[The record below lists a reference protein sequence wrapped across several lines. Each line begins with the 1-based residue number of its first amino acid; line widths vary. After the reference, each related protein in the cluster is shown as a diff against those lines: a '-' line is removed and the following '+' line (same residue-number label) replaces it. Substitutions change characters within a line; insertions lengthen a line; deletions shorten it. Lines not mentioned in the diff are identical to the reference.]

1 MERVCFLLFWLTV
14 LIIPTQ
20 QLFAVV
26 PEKGIPDDFNLFE
39 ENGKVG
45 LKDKEGH
52 VLIPATYD
60 AIGWSNGK
68 LSIVDK
74 VVGYQ
79 SDGLWGVIH
88 TSNKVVTPPE
98 FLELRPG
105 EGAFLVA
112 KKISDLS
119 RRPSFG
125 VISTSGKTV
134 IPFLYDGLHL
144 SNMRAIVMSKT
155 GMKFHFG
162 LVDLSNRI
170 LIPIEHQSIYS
181 LGSLRYAVESFE
193 NKTAIF
199 SDDGTQVTGFV
210 IDSISAYRKNYAIVY
225 QNGRQG
231 LIDRNGAVIVDAVY
245 GEIKLDEGGS
255 VSARGVDTWTFL
267 DGDNH
272 PIGQQQATGI
282 IPLSAETYA
291 VTAGNRTRL
300 TNNIFEPLSSE
311 SFSFIGPFENGLASY
326 KKGGRVGIVD
336 AAGKIILQAN
346 YRQVVVGE
354 NRFLACLDTPYKNSW
369 VLLDASGNALT
380 EKHYE
385 RIEAYNGKYFPVRSR
400 GFWGAIDFNGREIV
414 ACVHDSLVQQAD
426 NHIVVKFRN
435 DYGIINI
442 AENWIVTPQANP
454 LRILNENTYF
464 EYAGKTTFLKSF
476 SGNIIYF
483 SDNTLEFS
491 GDHIRETL
499 PSGAYW
505 IIDMNGII
513 IDRSNQPDG
522 AEHIFPESEGL
533 RAILKDGKY
542 GFIDDQ
548 GRLRIA
554 NRYEAVRPFGGDMA
568 AVRIMGKWGFIDK
581 SETLVVQ
588 PIYDTVEDYRNGMAI
603 VTKDGQ
609 SGLIDE
615 RGKVVLPIRYDR
627 IRLNDQKRWAIQQGG
642 LHGLASASGTVI
654 IQPKYDSIT
663 DTGNGFVIVRRND
676 KSGLLTL
683 HGVST
688 VPMIYDEL
696 FFDAYH
702 GHYIALK
709 KSPWKQVAS
718 VQRVEAGP

>member
-1 MERVCFLLFWLTV
+1 MERVRLFFFWLTV

-20 QLFAVV
+20 QLFAGVR
-26 PEKGIPDDFNLFE
+26 ETKIPDDFSLFE

-45 LKDKEGH
+45 LKDKEGQ
-52 VLIPATYD
+52 VLIPAAYD

-68 LSIVDK
+68 LAVVDK
-74 VVGYQ
+74 VIGYQ
-79 SDGLWGVIH
+79 SGGLWGVIH

-98 FLELRPG
+98 FLELHPG

-112 KKISDLS
+112 KKMSELS

-125 VISTSGKTV
+125 VISTSGKTI
-134 IPFLYDGLHL
+134 IPFLYDGLRL

-162 LVDLSNRI
+162 LLDLSNRI
-170 LIPIEHQSIYS
+170 LIPVEHQSIYS
-181 LGSLRYAVESFE
+181 LGSLRYAVENFE

-199 SDDGTQVTGFV
+199 SDDGAQVTGFV
-210 IDSISAYRKNYAIVY
+210 IDSISTYRKNYAVVY

-231 LIDRNGAVIVDAVY
+231 LIDRNGALVVEPVY
-245 GEIKLDEGGS
+245 GEVKLDDRGT
-255 VSARGVDTWTFL
+255 VSTREVDTWTFL

-272 PIGQQQATGI
+272 SIGEQQATRI
-282 IPLSAETYA
+282 IPLSPDSYA
-291 VTAGNRTRL
+291 VTTGSKTRL
-300 TNNIFEPLSSE
+300 TNNKFEPVSSE
-311 SFSFIGPFENGLASY
+311 SFSFIGAFHNGLAICKS
-326 KKGGRVGIVD
+326 GGRVGVID
-336 AAGKIILQAN
+336 RSGTIILPPI
-346 YRQVVVGE
+346 YRQVIIGA
-354 NRFLACLDTPYKNSW
+354 NRFLASVDTPYKNSW
-369 VLLDASGNALT
+369 ILLDASGNALT
-380 EKHYE
+380 EKHYV
-385 RIEAYNGKYFPVRSR
+385 RIEPYNGKYFPVRSR
-400 GFWGAIDFNGREIV
+400 GFWGAIDSDGREIV
-414 ACVHDSLVQQAD
+414 ACVHDSLVQQAGD
-426 NHIVVKFRN
+426 HIVVKFRN
-435 DYGIINI
+435 DYGIINM

-454 LRILNENTYF
+454 LRILNEDKYF

-483 SDNTLEFS
+483 SDNTLEFN

-513 IDRSNQPDG
+513 IDRSNQPEG
-522 AEHIFPESEGL
+522 AERIFRESEGL

-554 NRYEAVRPFGGDMA
+554 NRYEAVRPFCGDMA

-588 PIYDTVEDYRNGMAI
+588 PIYDTVEDYKNGMAI

-615 RGKVVLPIRYDR
+615 RGKAVLPIRYDD
-627 IRLNDQKRWAIQQGG
+627 IELNDQRRWAIRQGG
-642 LHGLASASGTVI
+642 LRGLASPSGTVI

-663 DTGNGFVIVRRND
+663 DTGNGFVIAKRNG

-688 VPMIYDEL
+688 VPMIYDDL

-702 GHYIALK
+702 GHYVALK
-709 KSPWKQVAS
+709 SSPWKQVAS
-718 VQRVEAGP
+718 VQTLEGRP